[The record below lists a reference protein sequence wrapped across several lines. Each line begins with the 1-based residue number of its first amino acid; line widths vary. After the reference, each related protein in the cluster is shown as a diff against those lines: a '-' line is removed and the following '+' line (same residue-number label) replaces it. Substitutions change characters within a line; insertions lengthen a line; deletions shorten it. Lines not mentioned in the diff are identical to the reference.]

1 MAYKLVPVSGRVIYD
16 IKSAR
21 ATATNAVSKSKFE
34 QNRDTIICRRLWL
47 QLIKREITQTATIKF
62 NIPQSTL
69 HDEVMQRKSKISSR
83 CGPLL
88 SYLTM
93 H

>member
-16 IKSAR
+16 ITSAR

-34 QNRDTIICRRLWL
+34 QNRDTIICRRQWL
-47 QLIKREITQTATIKF
+47 QLIKEEITQTAAIKF

-69 HDEVMQRKSKISSR
+69 HDEVMQRQSKNGFKVWAS
-83 CGPLL
+83 
-88 SYLTM
+88 
-93 H
+93 